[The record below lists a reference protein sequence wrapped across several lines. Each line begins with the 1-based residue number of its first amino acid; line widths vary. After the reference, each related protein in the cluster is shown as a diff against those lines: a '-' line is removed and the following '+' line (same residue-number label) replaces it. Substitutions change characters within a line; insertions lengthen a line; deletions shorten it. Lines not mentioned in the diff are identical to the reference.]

1 MFVSFSSEVVFCLV
15 LEANFFVYC
24 MFFSELFC
32 HKNKTVFG
40 LGDILKFPRLA
51 ETMETIAKEGADAFY
66 TGKIAK
72 DLIADV
78 QAKSTY
84 CLYTN
89 CSLCN

>member
-1 MFVSFSSEVVFCLV
+1 ML
-15 LEANFFVYC
+15 C

-40 LGDILKFPRLA
+40 PRDILKFPQLA

-72 DLIADV
+72 DLIQDV
-78 QAKSTY
+78 QEKSTY

-89 CSLCN
+89 CHCN